1 MVDAYR
7 RAGLVIN
14 IKQTEILQYY
24 TSPNLAPPVFNIK
37 NCPIANVDQFVYL
50 GTVLNN
56 KLDLSPD
63 IQNRVC
69 LASSAFGRL
78 SQQVFF
84 NQNLNLK
91 TKMPSTR
98 LSVSQRY
105 FMVARPGSHIAVT
118 SRLLNNSTFLTFN
131 ECLDYTGGTKSPK

>member
-131 ECLDYTGGTKSPK
+131 ECLDYTGGAKSPK